1 MKRVLMIGS
10 GREVRGGISAM
21 VNVYF
26 AHGLFDRWHA
36 EYLATHCDGTRARK
50 LRRAAASWLA
60 FAGRLLTGGI
70 GLLHVHIASDA
81 SFWRKALFVVPARLM
96 GVPYV
101 LHVHAGD
108 FTEFHARS
116 GPFTRALLR
125 YMYGGARAVIALS
138 DAWKRALL
146 AVVPGMRVE
155 VIPNP
160 IEMPGWRAALDEGP
174 PTAVFLG
181 MVKEP
186 KGVYELL
193 RAWPRV
199 QRAVPGAKLVLG
211 GSGELDAARAL
222 AGELGIEADVE
233 LPGWV
238 SGEDKAALLKRAWV
252 LALPSHWEALPM
264 AVLEAMAAGVPV
276 VASRVGAIPEALP
289 QGQGGLLVPPRDPA
303 ALADALVEV
312 LGDAA
317 LRKALGRAARRRAS
331 ESYAAAVVVPRIE
344 GLWSELASPAKRTTE
359 PRPAVP

>member
-1 MKRVLMIGS
+1 MIGS
-10 GREVRGGISAM
+10 AREVRGGISAM

-36 EYLATHCDGTRARK
+36 EYLPTHCDGTRARK
-50 LRRAAASWLA
+50 ALRAAASWLA
-60 FAGRLLTGGI
+60 YAGRLLTGGV

-81 SFWRKALFVVPARLM
+81 SFWRKALFVVPARAL

-116 GPFTRALLR
+116 GPVARALLR
-125 YMYGGARAVIALS
+125 FMYSGARAVVALS
-138 DAWKRALL
+138 DAWRRALL

-155 VIPNP
+155 VVPNP
-160 IEMPGWRAALDEGP
+160 IEIPAWEAALDEGP

-181 MVKEP
+181 VVKEA
-186 KGVYELL
+186 KGVHDLL

-199 QRAVPGAKLVLG
+199 RSAVPGARLVLG
-211 GSGELDAARAL
+211 GSGDIDGARAL
-222 AGELGIEADVE
+222 ARELGVE
-233 LPGWV
+233 DAVETPGWV
-238 SGEDKAALLKRAWV
+238 AGEDKAALLRRAWV

-276 VASRVGAIPEALP
+276 VASRVGAIPEAIA
-289 QGQGGLLVPPRDPA
+289 QGRGGLLVPPRDPR
-303 ALADALVEV
+303 ALAEALVEV

-317 LRKALGRAARRRAS
+317 LRKSLGRAARRRAADAYS
-331 ESYAAAVVVPRIE
+331 AAVVVPRIE
-344 GLWSELASPAKRTTE
+344 ALWDEIASPAKRTTHA
-359 PRPAVP
+359 RPACP